1 MGRLNPTQKILAA
14 APIAWVRRGLRRA
27 AIEEIRGIPT
37 EGVGNVFDLDL
48 PHLLL
53 MFRAEFTAHV
63 RKLLLRRDYAE
74 VEVGVSSAVRERE
87 DDEQGRHSGR
97 EDDCDAGE

>member
-1 MGRLNPTQKILAA
+1 MGRLNPTQKVLAA
-14 APIAWVRRGLRRA
+14 ALIAGVRRGLRRA
-27 AIEEIRGIPT
+27 AIEEIRGILT

-53 MFRAEFTAHV
+53 MFRADITDDV
-63 RKLLLRRDYAE
+63 RNMLLRRDYAG
-74 VEVGVSSAVRERE
+74 VEFAVPSAVRERE
-87 DDEQGRHSGR
+87 DDEQGRHSGH